1 MWVPSLLEGSNL
13 LDVHD
18 EGAWRGLARR
28 LGTIMDDATSPS
40 RLRIVRVAAGTALAA
55 QATVLLIMW
64 AIPAAPGTTA
74 LAPVTFDENVVLHVN
89 MRGGVVVLLAL
100 LAVSFVLLAMRP
112 LRERFDR
119 GVTHHL
125 NDARWIIFSLT
136 SSITVFLVAQ
146 LNGITAIG
154 TLVLIYAAT
163 TTMTLFSVVQ
173 DRLTASSSAASSSP
187 RASSE
192 PPSSLA
198 LVFGA
203 AIGIVPWGIIAF
215 HEIAAGI
222 TGNGPSLSVRI
233 ITLVML
239 GFAFAFAITNWRE
252 HGRARGGSVTAQG
265 ERTFIV
271 LSAVAASVFAWAVFL
286 TTS

>member
-1 MWVPSLLEGSNL
+1 MGPVLLEGSNL
-13 LDVHD
+13 LGAHG
-18 EGAWRGLARR
+18 EGAWRGIARR

-40 RLRIVRVAAGTALAA
+40 RLGIVCVGAGTALAA
-55 QATVLLIMW
+55 QAIVILVTW
-64 AIPAAPGTTA
+64 GIPAAPGTTA
-74 LAPVTFDENVVLHVN
+74 LAPVTFEKNVLLQVN
-89 MRGGVVVLLAL
+89 IRVGVVVLLAL
-100 LAVSFVLLAMRP
+100 LALSFLLLAIRP

-119 GVTHHL
+119 GMTHHL
-125 NDARWIIFSLT
+125 HDARWIIFSLT

-163 TTMTLFSVVQ
+163 STMTLFSVMQ
-173 DRLTASSSAASSSP
+173 DRMSTSSSAPASST
-187 RASSE
+187 

-239 GFAFAFAITNWRE
+239 GFAFAFAVTNWRE
-252 HGRARGGSVTAQG
+252 QRRGQGRSVTAQG